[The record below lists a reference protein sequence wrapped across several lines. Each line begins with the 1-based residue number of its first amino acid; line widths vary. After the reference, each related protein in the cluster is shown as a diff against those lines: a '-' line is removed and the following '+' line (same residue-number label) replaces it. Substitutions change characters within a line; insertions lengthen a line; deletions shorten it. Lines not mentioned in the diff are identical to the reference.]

1 MPGWNKDE
9 EPNKCLSAV
18 HVASLVAG
26 FQLAQPMP
34 SNSSGVSMNKNDRV
48 AKPQSVISA
57 GSEYRSPNLHK
68 PKKAPG
74 NARENR
80 VNWTDELIAK
90 LGTATDLEIAN
101 IFGTSKSTIT
111 KKRLSLG
118 IPPYLDPESTRTKG
132 LYTPDVI
139 SSFDK
144 KSDREIA
151 ARLGV
156 SKNAVKKTR
165 KRLSIRKQASVI
177 AQNLDALFT
186 PEVIS
191 QLGVISDVA
200 IAKQLGCD
208 SETVR
213 SHRVKLGIEP
223 VIKMTTLPS
232 EAYPLL
238 GTMPDKD
245 IAKSFNVGIYAVGNK
260 RRSLGIAAF
269 KAAK

>member
-1 MPGWNKDE
+1 MALCN
-9 EPNKCLSAV
+9 EPLLPMDNQVK
-18 HVASLVAG
+18 
-26 FQLAQPMP
+26 AQ
-34 SNSSGVSMNKNDRV
+34 
-48 AKPQSVISA
+48 
-57 GSEYRSPNLHK
+57 
-68 PKKAPG
+68 KAPG

-80 VNWTDELIAK
+80 VTWSNELLSR

-118 IPPYLDPESTRTKG
+118 IPPYKDPDSTRTRG
-132 LYTPDVI
+132 IYTPEVI
-139 SSFDK
+139 DTLSNHT
-144 KSDREIA
+144 DREIA
-151 ARLGV
+151 AHLGV
-156 SKNAVKKTR
+156 SKNAVKKKR
-165 KRLSIRKQASVI
+165 KRLSIRKQASVA

-186 PEVIS
+186 PEVINL
-191 QLGVISDVA
+191 LGVISDVE

-213 SHRVKLGIEP
+213 SNRVKRGIEP

-238 GTMPDKD
+238 GTMPDTE
-245 IAKSFNVGIYAVGNK
+245 IAKTFKVGIYAVGNK
-260 RRSLGIAAF
+260 RRSLGIPAF